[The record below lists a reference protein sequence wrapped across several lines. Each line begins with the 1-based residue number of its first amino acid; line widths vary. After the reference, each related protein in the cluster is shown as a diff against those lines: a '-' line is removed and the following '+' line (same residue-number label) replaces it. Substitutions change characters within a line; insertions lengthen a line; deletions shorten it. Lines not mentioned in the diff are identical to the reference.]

1 MYVLESSA
9 RIFLQFTFTVYFTV
23 AHKEKMHILLRLI
36 CWFFSFTARSSWLFS
51 FPPSLPPSTRFPPL
65 SLLSLVFSFFF
76 NLLLQQMILSKSF
89 TARWQKYYNKLV
101 LKGGLLA
108 PTRLR
113 MAAPHVSSNIM
124 FSKSRRKCVS
134 SLGFQKVHHWFVWN
148 GLSSSKT
155 DVKIKTRPFRGTRI
169 PRSEPSA
176 SNPFCCFPLFFL
188 H

>member
-1 MYVLESSA
+1 M
-9 RIFLQFTFTVYFTV
+9 
-23 AHKEKMHILLRLI
+23 
-36 CWFFSFTARSSWLFS
+36 
-51 FPPSLPPSTRFPPL
+51 
-65 SLLSLVFSFFF
+65 
-76 NLLLQQMILSKSF
+76 
-89 TARWQKYYNKLV
+89 
-101 LKGGLLA
+101 A

-176 SNPFCCFPLFFL
+176 SKAGPAPSVHPAGLRGCGAWAGKLGHCPVTRPPADPQPALGAPSPATAQGLGPLWPPTSSY
-188 H
+188 